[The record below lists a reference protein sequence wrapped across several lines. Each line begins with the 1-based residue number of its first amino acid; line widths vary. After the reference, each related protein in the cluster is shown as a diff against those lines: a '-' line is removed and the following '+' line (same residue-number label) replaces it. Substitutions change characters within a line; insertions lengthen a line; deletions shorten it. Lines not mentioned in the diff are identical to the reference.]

1 MRSALPSNF
10 PIYGRSYPEVVFS
23 DLATETAGP
32 RCAAPATWPDDKLS
46 APEGVFEAI
55 VQSLQLLNREALT
68 ITQRNVNRSFSLLKR
83 LATMRNLG
91 TLVDLEVAYWP
102 DPLFVLTGQI
112 EEISRL
118 SAKALLDTLDAMT
131 VGPPP
136 RSSVG
141 RGKPRPTEQP
151 IGIAGSGAHPRSVRA
166 VTRGPRSVSV

>member
-10 PIYGRSYPEVVFS
+10 PTYGRSYPEVVFS

-32 RCAAPATWPDDKLS
+32 RCAAPATC

-55 VQSLQLLNREALT
+55 VQSVQLLNREALT

-102 DPLFVLTGQI
+102 DRLFVLTGQI
-112 EEISRL
+112 EELSRL

-131 VGPPP
+131 VGPPVTQITAREPINQSMTGKDKAP
-136 RSSVG
+136 RG
-141 RGKPRPTEQP
+141 NEPP
-151 IGIAGSGAHPRSVRA
+151 GAKIIRTLA
-166 VTRGPRSVSV
+166 LL

>member
-10 PIYGRSYPEVVFS
+10 PTFGRSYPEVVFS

-32 RCAAPATWPDDKLS
+32 RCAAPATWPDDRPS

-55 VQSLQLLNREALT
+55 VQSVQLLNREALT
-68 ITQRNVNRSFSLLKR
+68 ITQRNMNRSFSLLKR

-102 DPLFVLTGQI
+102 DRLFVLTGQI
-112 EEISRL
+112 EELSRL

-131 VGPPP
+131 VGPVTQITARESINQSMTGKDKAPRGNEPP
-136 RSSVG
+136 
-141 RGKPRPTEQP
+141 
-151 IGIAGSGAHPRSVRA
+151 GAEIIRTLA
-166 VTRGPRSVSV
+166 LL